1 MKNLLKMMSLIAAV
15 IFGSMVM
22 YSCTTEDDENE
33 NSGDDGGDT
42 PSQIQ
47 GPKWVLVDIDAT
59 IFTKEDLKKANE
71 NTVYKIDSLEIIAK
85 KNKCYGYFSQTVDN
99 PGDAWHGGHFLY
111 RFEITKIPQ
120 ELEGGGKIALYSK
133 ATLPEHYGAKDN
145 HNDYAQWKYFHCQC
159 YADCRID
166 GNKIRVPEEEWDKCG
181 GYNLPVVQMN
191 NNEPDIYESEATII
205 GDVPKGKKA
214 GDKIKLIIGYN
225 QYGANGK
232 DLAATYTY
240 EWRE

>member
-1 MKNLLKMMSLIAAV
+1 MKNLFKMMSLIAAV
-15 IFGSMVM
+15 FLGSMVM
-22 YSCTTEDDENE
+22 YSCTTDDDILDDE
-33 NSGDDGGDT
+33 GDT

-59 IFTKEDLKKANE
+59 IFTKEDLKKVNE
-71 NTVYKIDSLEIIAK
+71 NTIYKIDSLEIIAK
-85 KNKCYGYFSQTVDN
+85 KNKCYGYFSETVES

-191 NNEPDIYESEATII
+191 NNEPDIYDSEATII

-214 GDKIKLIIGYN
+214 GDKIKLIIYGYN
-225 QYGANGK
+225 GATGLNGK
-232 DLAATYTY
+232 DLTATYTY

>member
-1 MKNLLKMMSLIAAV
+1 MKNLIKLMSLIAAV
-15 IFGSMVM
+15 ILGSMVM
-22 YSCTTEDDENE
+22 YSCTTDDDILDDE
-33 NSGDDGGDT
+33 GDT
-42 PSQIQ
+42 PSLIK
-47 GPKWVLVDIDAT
+47 GPKWVLVDTETAN
-59 IFTKEDLKKANE
+59 FTREDIIKDNK
-71 NTVYKIDSLEIIAK
+71 NTVYKIDSLEIVAT
-85 KNKCYGYFSQTVDN
+85 KNKCYGYYSETVDN
-99 PGDAWHGGHFLY
+99 PGDAWDGGHFLY

-159 YADCRID
+159 YTDCRID
-166 GNKIRVPEEEWDKCG
+166 GNKIRVPEKDWDKCG

-191 NNEPDIYESEATII
+191 NNEPDIYDSEATII

-225 QYGANGK
+225 HGAIGPSGK
-232 DLAATYTY
+232 TLTATYTY